1 MNLNQPELLRLLE
14 LLGKSNKLIKKAP
27 SRSSEE
33 YFEFNENLFTKLSV
47 EFAKKT
53 IEKDPIVETMVP
65 TYKVGD
71 FHFTSSTAQT
81 AKKLKVTESDLRVL
95 RNTSEMRGGLRK
107 DFHYTTGKY
116 PRPNAVWYDLNR
128 TCLVLHEVDYKT
140 FSQPGF
146 DVQANTNKNTARAF
160 ERARKGMK
168 R

>member
-1 MNLNQPELLRLLE
+1 MKLTQTELQRLLE
-14 LLGKSNKLIKKAP
+14 LVLDANMHNQSLDLHETLL
-27 SRSSEE
+27 S
-33 YFEFNENLFTKLSV
+33 KLSV
-47 EFAKKT
+47 EFAKRT
-53 IEKDPIVETMVP
+53 IEKDPIVETKEP
-65 TYKVGD
+65 TYKVGE

-95 RNTSEMRGGLRK
+95 RNTNEMRGGLRK

-146 DVQANTNKNTARAF
+146 DVQANTERKIERAF
-160 ERARKGMK
+160 ERARKEMK
-168 R
+168 K